1 MKKLLLLFAMV
12 LSLNLANRASAQV
25 YGSISFNTFYN
36 ELSPYGRW
44 VNDID
49 YGQVWIADAPG
60 FEPYYNNGH
69 WTYTTYGW
77 TWVSDYPWG
86 WAPFHYGRWA
96 YLPAWG
102 WAWVPG
108 YEWGPAWVSWCQNDG
123 YFGWAPLGPGYGYY
137 RSFNAVPH
145 NYWRFV
151 PQQYITGPE
160 LRDRIVRPDR
170 NPNLFRHASF
180 INNREVHDNV
190 TYNIG
195 PRREAVERITRQRIA
210 TKPVAFMGTDEKRNS
225 APAKTGTTDQ
235 QQVRLYRPEK
245 EPGQA
250 AANNGNRAVVQD
262 RLPKNNPITKGEAVQ
277 QSMDNNA
284 PASDAGSRPVRM
296 LPKDKLND
304 NKNGFDNQQSADHRR
319 ITLEKRQAAQAQR
332 NSEERPLQNSQPD
345 LNRQARDGQR
355 RQWQQQAEQQRQD
368 QLNKQQALERRQQLQ
383 AQQDEQRRQQ
393 DRQRKEQ
400 QLQQQAQQEEQ
411 RRQQVQLDQQRREQ
425 QQRDNDFR
433 QQQREQ
439 QRQQQAEQRRQQLEQ
454 RQNDVRQQRMQQ
466 QDNFQRQTE
475 QRTQRSFDRP
485 VRNFPNR
492 KPIEK

>member
-12 LSLNLANRASAQV
+12 LSLNLANKASAQV

-123 YFGWAPLGPGYGYY
+123 YFGWAPLGPGFGYY

-170 NPNLFRHASF
+170 NPNLFRNASF
-180 INNREVHDNV
+180 INNREERDNV

-210 TKPVAFMGTDEKRNS
+210 TRPVAFMGTDEK
-225 APAKTGTTDQ
+225 PTGNALPKNEANQ
-235 QQVRLYRPEK
+235 QQVRIYRPEMK
-245 EPGQA
+245 PGQA
-250 AANNGNRAVVQD
+250 AANNSNSAVDQD
-262 RLPKNNPITKGEAVQ
+262 RLPKNNPLTKGEAIQ
-277 QSMDNNA
+277 QQQAGNSNA
-284 PASDAGSRPVRM
+284 PANNDGIRPVRT

-304 NKNGFDNQQSADHRR
+304 NKNGFDNQQSADRRR
-319 ITLEKRQAAQAQR
+319 IMLEKRQAAQAQQ
-332 NSEERPLQNSQPD
+332 NSEERPLQNNQPD
-345 LNRQARDGQR
+345 LKRQANDEQR
-355 RQWQQQAEQQRQD
+355 RLWQQQANERKQD
-368 QLNKQQALERRQQLQ
+368 QLYKQQDLERRQQLQ
-383 AQQDEQRRQQ
+383 QQHDEQRK
-393 DRQRKEQ
+393 QREQ
-400 QLQQQAQQEEQ
+400 QLQQQANERQ
-411 RRQQVQLDQQRREQ
+411 RQAQLDQQRRDQ
-425 QQRDNDFR
+425 QQRDNELR

-439 QRQQQAEQRRQQLEQ
+439 QRMQQAEQRREQLEQ
-454 RQNDVRQQRMQQ
+454 RQNDLRQQRMQQ

-475 QRTQRSFDRP
+475 QRTQRSFERP

>member
-12 LSLNLANRASAQV
+12 LSLNLANKASAQL

-123 YFGWAPLGPGYGYY
+123 YFGWAPLGPGFGYY

-151 PQQYITGPE
+151 RQQYITGPE

-170 NPNLFRHASF
+170 NPNLFRNASF
-180 INNREVHDNV
+180 INNREERDNV

-210 TKPVAFMGTDEKRNS
+210 TRPVAFMGTDEK
-225 APAKTGTTDQ
+225 PTGNALPKNEANQ
-235 QQVRLYRPEK
+235 QPVRIYRPVTK
-245 EPGQA
+245 PGQA
-250 AANNGNRAVVQD
+250 AANNSNRAVDQD
-262 RLPKNNPITKGEAVQ
+262 RLPKNNPLTKGEAIQ
-277 QSMDNNA
+277 QQQAGNNNA
-284 PASDAGSRPVRM
+284 PANDAGNRPVRM
-296 LPKDKLND
+296 LPKDRIRD
-304 NKNGFDNQQSADHRR
+304 DKNELDNQQAIDRR
-319 ITLEKRQAAQAQR
+319 RLMIEKQQAVQAQK
-332 NSEERPLQNSQPD
+332 NGEERPLPNNQPD
-345 LNRQARDGQR
+345 INRQANDEQR
-355 RQWQQQAEQQRQD
+355 RLWQQQANERKQD
-368 QLNKQQALERRQQLQ
+368 QLNKQQDLERRQQLQ
-383 AQQDEQRRQQ
+383 QQQDEQRK
-393 DRQRKEQ
+393 QREQ
-400 QLQQQAQQEEQ
+400 QLQQQANERQ
-411 RRQQVQLDQQRREQ
+411 RQAQLDQQRRDQ
-425 QQRDNDFR
+425 QQRDNELR
-433 QQQREQ
+433 QQPEQ
-439 QRQQQAEQRRQQLEQ
+439 QRQQQAEQRSQQNEQ
-454 RQNDVRQQRMQQ
+454 RQNDLRQQRMQQ

-475 QRTQRSFDRP
+475 QRTQRSFERP
-485 VRNFPNR
+485 IRNVPIR